1 MNRKLTLTELE
12 SLLNSIQ
19 FMIDNIMREAKINN
33 DNDFIANQKLQKLTK
48 YRNRIIFLIEREL
61 DEILKED

>member
-61 DEILKED
+61 DEIFKED

>member
-12 SLLNSIQ
+12 SLLNTIQ

-61 DEILKED
+61 DEIFKED